1 MDILS
6 LNVLLGMP
14 LPLCSLK
21 MFEVAGGN
29 PLCDHLL
36 HVGLGVLLGHDVDG
50 GRKLHVAA
58 DMVGVCVGIDQSDDR
73 LVSQFLNLVEN
84 RLAPARIL
92 RVHHGDA
99 IGHDEYRSIAATPFE
114 YE

>member
-29 PLCDHLL
+29 PLGATIFSMLAL
-36 HVGLGVLLGHDVDG
+36 VFSWVTMSM
-50 GRKLHVAA
+50 VAGNSTLPLTWSA
-58 DMVGVCVGIDQSDDR
+58 CVGIDQSDAR